1 MSSPAYLV
9 PSYALFMPALRDIL
23 AKLSLP
29 GFSVKAPNDK
39 NTVFLDGQN
48 NVLMTIKTFRES
60 NALNIQTL
68 LNLKESSF
76 QDIQALKSKF
86 RKHREIREE
95 LGAVG
100 IAAWDAL
107 EQSLEAASIANSFAI
122 TFKQVK
128 NIVARVHMSVLN
140 QVEDILDYE
149 ECYLSASRVLYLNAL
164 DFFENGTSLN
174 LVYYLDMISSDR
186 GKISCSCT
194 TEDRTTTPS
203 IDLLL
208 AEKNNPEVFAR
219 KSLFVNASEMFNE
232 LGVNCLIP

>member
-9 PSYALFMPALRDIL
+9 PSYALFMPSLRDIL

-29 GFSVKAPNDK
+29 GFLVKSPNDK
-39 NTVFLDGQN
+39 NTVFLDSQY

-60 NALNIQTL
+60 NALKIQTL
-68 LNLKESSF
+68 FNLNESSF
-76 QDIQALKSKF
+76 QAFQALKSKLQEHRGV
-86 RKHREIREE
+86 RKE

-128 NIVARVHMSVLN
+128 SIVARAQISVLN
-140 QVEDILDYE
+140 QVDDVLDYE
-149 ECYLSASRVLYLNAL
+149 ECYLSASRVLYLNAS
-164 DFFENGTSLN
+164 DFFENGNSLN
-174 LVYYLDMISSDR
+174 LAYYLDMLSSDR

-194 TEDRTTTPS
+194 TEDRTTNPS

-208 AEKNNPEVFAR
+208 AEKGTQTVFAR
-219 KSLFVNASEMFNE
+219 NSLFINASEMFNE